1 MATFSRVGFDTVPWD
16 RDGSK
21 AERVG
26 GPQVV
31 PMVSSAAEAASE
43 ADAVLIPAPHIP
55 QPAATSL
62 EDLAPSADRI
72 YEMVSKSVERRSD
85 T

>member
-1 MATFSRVGFDTVPWD
+1 VATFSRVGIDTVPWD
-16 RDGSK
+16 RVGSN

-26 GPQVV
+26 VPGGV

-43 ADAVLIPAPHIP
+43 ANAALTPAHVP

-62 EDLAPSADRI
+62 EDPAPSAERI
-72 YEMVSKSVERRSD
+72 YEMVFKSVERRSG